1 MFTVV
6 NAVLLRPIGVDDPDR
21 VVRVHQASRNSIGT
35 NWEYADF
42 LELHARSRALPLE
55 ASRSDT
61 AQLTTAPDAAGA
73 AVRID
78 YVSGGYFSL
87 LGGRTGAGRP
97 LVMADDDP
105 AAAAVAVLSTA
116 LWRARFGGDPAVVGR
131 TVWLDGRPTTVV
143 GIGASSF
150 TGVADRA
157 PDVWVPLA
165 ALRTSSLGGTPRAFT
180 VNVVGRL
187 PATKTR
193 AESEGEVGSIAAAL
207 QEGRGLVDP
216 GARLVAADTRL
227 SGPDRGATRV
237 VAIVAVVVGL
247 VLLLACANVTNLLL
261 ASATTRQREMAMRL
275 ALGAGRGRLL
285 RQLLSESL
293 LLGLV
298 GGACGLLFTVWVLPF
313 LASLAHAPA
322 SLNLSPDWR
331 VLTFLLLVS
340 IGVGIG
346 AGLAPAR
353 YGANGDLSAPMKTA
367 GANGR
372 LRSLLVGAQAAGSL
386 VLLVLASLLLRA
398 MVEAARVEP
407 GIDADKLASVS
418 PLFGR
423 GRYAGAAAESYWRPA
438 VDRVAALPGVERTA
452 LAEFPPFA
460 NGARVT
466 SFVRDGARYTIYFN
480 ATTADY
486 FATVGLRRGT
496 RSWLHRRRGIGRRA
510 GGGDHRPASR
520 VISGRAATRSA
531 PPSMT
536 SSMTGSRF
544 ASSAS
549 SPISP

>member
-1 MFTVV
+1 M
-6 NAVLLRPIGVDDPDR
+6 IHDR

-73 AVRID
+73 AVRVD
-78 YVSGGYFSL
+78 YVSGGYFAL

-105 AAAAVAVLSTA
+105 AAAAVAVLSA
-116 LWRARFGGDPAVVGR
+116 GLWRARFGGIPLSSVGPSGSMA
-131 TVWLDGRPTTVV
+131 GRRPSL
-143 GIGASSF
+143 ASARRLSPESPIARRMSGCRWRRF
-150 TGVADRA
+150 APHRRASRRARSRSMSSAGCQRRRRA
-157 PDVWVPLA
+157 PNQRARSA
-165 ALRTSSLGGTPRAFT
+165 ASRR
-180 VNVVGRL
+180 RC
-187 PATKTR
+187 R
-193 AESEGEVGSIAAAL
+193 RAAAWSI
-207 QEGRGLVDP
+207 P

-313 LASLAHAPA
+313 LASLAQAPA
-322 SLNLSPDWR
+322 SLDLSPDWR

-353 YGANGDLSAPMKTA
+353 YGANSALSAPMKTA

-438 VDRVAALPGVERTA
+438 LDRVAALPGVERTA

-486 FATVGLRRGT
+486 FATVGLRGGA
-496 RSWLHRRRGIGRRA
+496 RSWLHRHRGIGRRA
-510 GGGDHRPASR
+510 GGRDHRPP
-520 VISGRAATRSA
+520 RA
-531 PPSMT
+531 
-536 SSMTGSRF
+536 
-544 ASSAS
+544 
-549 SPISP
+549 